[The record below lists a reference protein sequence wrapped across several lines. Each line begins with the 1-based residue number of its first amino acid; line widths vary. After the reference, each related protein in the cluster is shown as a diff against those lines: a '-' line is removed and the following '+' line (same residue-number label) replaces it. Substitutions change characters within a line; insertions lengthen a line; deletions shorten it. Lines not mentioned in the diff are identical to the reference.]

1 MTQVDTPDLAQRQLR
16 QPIRNGAKPAHS
28 PDTAGPP
35 AVSEPPRV
43 WVAPMAAV
51 MARWPWLVAG
61 GVSLGLLSAIAPVS
75 GLTDATATLQM
86 TSSNLDSLR
95 AKQVGQTIERAVRSE
110 PVIAEA
116 ARTRSIAATDL
127 APRVKAQWV
136 SDTDLITISVTGVDA
151 DAAVKDA
158 NSIADAVIAVNE
170 RQARSQLDQIQK
182 ESNRLLSSGT
192 LSDTQAETAR
202 RSQLGANVGVRQD
215 SATAA
220 STQVALLDPAVEA
233 RPAGVSRQVRLMLGF
248 IAGALLAAAAAIL
261 VPMNRRRVRAAA
273 EVRALSTGL
282 RVKRASGAV
291 GEMAGRMVEEGNKD
305 LAVVALPGAGDDA
318 VQFAESV
325 ARIVRSHGMR
335 TTVLNAAN
343 REIGEVLLT
352 RDGRTRSRNG
362 DAADALIVVV
372 PDDEWALRLLEGQ
385 SALRSVVVARSHHS
399 LMGDLWRV
407 TAALEL
413 SRPLVVVDR

>member
-1 MTQVDTPDLAQRQLR
+1 MTQVDTTDLARRQLT
-16 QPIRNGAKPAHS
+16 QPISNGAKPARTPETS
-28 PDTAGPP
+28 GPP
-35 AVSEPPRV
+35 VASEPPRV
-43 WVAPMAAV
+43 WVPPMAAV

-61 GVSLGLLSAIAPVS
+61 GVSLGLLSAIAPAS
-75 GLTDATATLQM
+75 GLNDATATLQM
-86 TSSNLDSLR
+86 TSANLDSLR

-116 ARTRSIAATDL
+116 ARTRNISPAAL

-136 SDTDLITISVTGVDA
+136 SDTDLVTISVTGADG

-170 RQARSQLDQIQK
+170 RQSRSQLEQIQK
-182 ESNRLLSSGT
+182 ESNRLLTSGT
-192 LSDTQAETAR
+192 LSDTQAEAAR
-202 RSQLGANVGVRQD
+202 RSQLGSNVGVRQD

-220 STQVALLDPAVEA
+220 STQVALLDPAVES

-248 IAGALLAAAAAIL
+248 IVGALLAAAAAIL
-261 VPMNRRRVRAAA
+261 LPMNRRRVRAAV

-291 GEMAGRMVEEGNKD
+291 GEMAGRMVEEGNQD

-325 ARIVRSHGMR
+325 ARIVQSHGTR
-335 TTVLNAAN
+335 TTVLNATN
-343 REIGEVLLT
+343 REVGEVLLT
-352 RDGRTRSRNG
+352 RDGRARSRKG

-385 SALRSVVVARSHHS
+385 SALRSVVVARSHRS

>member
-1 MTQVDTPDLAQRQLR
+1 MTQVDTPGLAKRQST
-16 QPIRNGAKPAHS
+16 QPIRNGAKPARI
-28 PDTAGPP
+28 PETPAPP
-35 AVSEPPRV
+35 AASKPPRV
-43 WVAPMAAV
+43 WVSPTAAV

-61 GVSLGLLSAIAPVS
+61 GVSLGILSAIAPVS
-75 GLTDATATLQM
+75 GLTDATATIQM
-86 TSSNLDSLR
+86 TGSNLDSLR

-116 ARTRSIAATDL
+116 ARTRNIAATDL

-136 SDTDLITISVTGVDA
+136 SDTDLITISVTGADG

-158 NSIADAVIAVNE
+158 NSVADAVIAVNE
-170 RQARSQLDQIQK
+170 RQAKAQLEQIQK
-182 ESNRLLSSGT
+182 ESNRLLTSGT

-202 RSQLGANVGVRQD
+202 RSQLGSNVGVRQD

-233 RPAGVSRQVRLMLGF
+233 RPSGVSSSVRLMLGF

-261 VPMNRRRVRAAA
+261 VPMNRRRVRAVA
-273 EVRALSTGL
+273 EVRSLSTGL

-291 GEMAGRMVEEGNKD
+291 GDAAGRMVEVGNQD

-335 TTVLNAAN
+335 TTVLNAVN
-343 REIGEVLLT
+343 REVGEALLS
-352 RDGRTRSRNG
+352 RDGRARSRTG
-362 DAADALIVVV
+362 HAADALIVVV
-372 PDDEWALRLLEGQ
+372 HDDEWALRLLEGQ

-407 TAALEL
+407 TGALEL